1 MKIAASQARKNSQR
15 GQAMLEAAGIV
26 LLLLGLM
33 FLVVDLS
40 FTLFTKAT
48 LQEAVKAGVRFAVT
62 DQLGSGQSYMND
74 SIVQVVQQNALGMLN
89 GSNGACKI
97 SINYFNP
104 TTGAAST
111 GTGGDVVEVS
121 VTGYSYSPVGILKS
135 SSPISITASSSDV
148 LEACP
153 LGGCP
158 PVANPTPATCP

>member
-1 MKIAASQARKNSQR
+1 
-15 GQAMLEAAGIV
+15 
-26 LLLLGLM
+26 
-33 FLVVDLS
+33 
-40 FTLFTKAT
+40 
-48 LQEAVKAGVRFAVT
+48 
-62 DQLGSGQSYMND
+62 
-74 SIVQVVQQNALGMLN
+74 VQVVQQNALGMLN